1 MDSEFIAYV
10 GDWKKKKKKKKEK
23 KRKEKKLSSIS
34 NWVQARL
41 EGNSQKWN
49 FHPSW

>member
-10 GDWKKKKKKKKEK
+10 GDWIVNSLHMLAIEKKKKKKK

-34 NWVQARL
+34 NWV
-41 EGNSQKWN
+41 EIK
-49 FHPSW
+49 FHF